1 MVRYQT
7 GVALVIVDVQNDF
20 ADPRGSLSV
29 RGAPDVIPVINREAA
44 LALASGGFLVLTQD
58 WHPERT
64 PHFARDGGPW
74 PVHCVADT
82 WGAELHPALD
92 VPSGTCI
99 VRKGSNGE
107 DGYSAFTMRD
117 PGTGAEI
124 PTILQPLL
132 ETAGVEEVVVVG
144 LATDYC
150 VKATALDAA
159 RLGFRT
165 TVLTD
170 GIAAVNVQD
179 GDGARALEEM
189 AAAGVVIDA
198 SGAID
203 GRGDRR
209 ERDTLTAPM
218 IRRPLRL
225 LLLVA
230 IALPIAFVVDR
241 VLAARRGSAPPRPL
255 RMLVV
260 IDAPIERTWAV
271 VADIALQLA
280 WMHEM
285 KDIRLLTPGP
295 ARVGTRGEATVRIF
309 GISMTD
315 PVEVTELE
323 PPTRYAISHDGLFKG
338 GGVITLEP
346 GADGTTTIVRWDE
359 TLVPPFL
366 PELGA
371 RLQAPILREIF
382 QADLHRL
389 KQLVETGDTD

>member
-1 MVRYQT
+1 MVRYQP

-74 PVHCVADT
+74 PVHCVSDT
-82 WGAELHPALD
+82 WGAELHPVLD

-150 VKATALDAA
+150 IKATALDAA

-170 GIAAVNVQD
+170 GIAAVNVQE

-189 AAAGVVIDA
+189 AAAGVTIDGSGATAASGPTAA
-198 SGAID
+198 SGA
-203 GRGDRR
+203 
-209 ERDTLTAPM
+209 TA
-218 IRRPLRL
+218 
-225 LLLVA
+225 A
-230 IALPIAFVVDR
+230 G
-241 VLAARRGSAPPRPL
+241 AA
-255 RMLVV
+255 
-260 IDAPIERTWAV
+260 IDA
-271 VADIALQLA
+271 
-280 WMHEM
+280 
-285 KDIRLLTPGP
+285 
-295 ARVGTRGEATVRIF
+295 GEI
-309 GISMTD
+309 
-315 PVEVTELE
+315 P
-323 PPTRYAISHDGLFKG
+323 
-338 GGVITLEP
+338 
-346 GADGTTTIVRWDE
+346 
-359 TLVPPFL
+359 
-366 PELGA
+366 
-371 RLQAPILREIF
+371 
-382 QADLHRL
+382 
-389 KQLVETGDTD
+389 